1 MNLISIATLTL
12 LLVLLLVVFAK
23 RDKQITDYVLFAII
37 LAIVCYVLSD
47 ILISIEYNKLTFAFR
62 HIAGYLPFPPIFL
75 FGLLITSEDHRI
87 KRTWWWYFLFHF
99 IYFLFIIGDVFIW
112 NDYSIADI
120 KRLKEEVSW
129 DYHFFIKGLHIYM
142 ISLLIW
148 FLGKL
153 KSYQRKIHHYYS
165 NISQVDLSW
174 FRYFLLISIFNY
186 SASFLAMILTNVG
199 LLNHI
204 DVAYAIIRISIFLSL
219 VWMFY
224 HGLKRYALANFDEP
238 RNTTEKHIKY
248 ATSALSTKKAEEL
261 FYEIEQLF
269 EEKTLFLNPDLRVQD
284 VAKELGVS
292 NHNISQAINETA
304 DISFYDYVNNFR
316 LKFFQKQLADPNKKQ
331 YTILALGIESGFN
344 SKASINR
351 VFKRQLGETPRQ
363 Y

>member
-1 MNLISIATLTL
+1 
-12 LLVLLLVVFAK
+12 
-23 RDKQITDYVLFAII
+23 
-37 LAIVCYVLSD
+37 
-47 ILISIEYNKLTFAFR
+47 
-62 HIAGYLPFPPIFL
+62 
-75 FGLLITSEDHRI
+75 
-87 KRTWWWYFLFHF
+87 
-99 IYFLFIIGDVFIW
+99 
-112 NDYSIADI
+112 
-120 KRLKEEVSW
+120 
-129 DYHFFIKGLHIYM
+129 
-142 ISLLIW
+142 
-148 FLGKL
+148 
-153 KSYQRKIHHYYS
+153 
-165 NISQVDLSW
+165 
-174 FRYFLLISIFNY
+174 
-186 SASFLAMILTNVG
+186 MILTNVG

-363 Y
+363 YQQRMLV